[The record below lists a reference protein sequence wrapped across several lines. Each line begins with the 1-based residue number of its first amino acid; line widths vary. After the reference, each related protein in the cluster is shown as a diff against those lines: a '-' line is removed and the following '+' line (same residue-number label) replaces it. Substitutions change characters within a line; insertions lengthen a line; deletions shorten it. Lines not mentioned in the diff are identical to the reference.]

1 MPLEK
6 STFNL
11 KEKKLKKVAINIK
24 VILILLVVFSI
35 IDIMDNSLIVLLG
48 VKHEELISFI
58 LDTAFS
64 FVELGL
70 TFYALYLGQKAIV
83 KAKEEEKQYRR
94 LIDLFPE
101 SIVIHRYS
109 KILYANQASA
119 MLIGAESYKDLIG
132 QDWEDLI
139 QFHSSNPN
147 MEYLSKMKS
156 WKDTIINQ
164 TIKAK
169 KLDGKIIDLEINSTK
184 IEYKGSPAR
193 EVIARDVTSRNAHE
207 HEVIELAYHDELTKL
222 PNRRSFVNK
231 LEQLWED
238 FNETDNSF
246 AIMFL
251 DLDGFKRVND
261 ILGHDAGDELLIEV
275 SNLLSSNV
283 RVDDFVSRLGGDEFT
298 ILLPNSNK
306 QDCINVAERIIHA
319 FQNPFLISNQE
330 IQVSPSIGIAQ
341 CPQNG
346 QNTTKLLK
354 QADSIMYK
362 VKVSGKNSYRFA
374 D

>member
-1 MPLEK
+1 M
-6 STFNL
+6 
-11 KEKKLKKVAINIK
+11 KKVAINIK

-35 IDIMDNSLIVLLG
+35 IDIFDNSLIELLA
-48 VKHEELISFI
+48 VKHDELINLVLDTVFSFI
-58 LDTAFS
+58 
-64 FVELGL
+64 ELGL

-94 LIDLFPE
+94 LTDLFPE
-101 SIVIHRYS
+101 AIIIHRDS
-109 KILYANQASA
+109 SIIYANQASA
-119 MLIGAESYKDLIG
+119 ALIGAESPNELIG
-132 QDWEDLI
+132 QNWEDLI

-147 MEYLSKMKS
+147 PISLSNMKS
-156 WKDTIINQ
+156 RKDSIVNQ
-164 TIKAK
+164 SFKAK
-169 KLDGKIIDLEINSTK
+169 RLDGKIIDLEINTTK

-193 EVIARDVTSRNAHE
+193 EVIARDVTCRNAQE
-207 HEVIELAYHDELTKL
+207 HEVKELAYHDELTKL

-238 FNETDNSF
+238 FNETNSNF
-246 AIMFL
+246 AVMFL
-251 DLDGFKRVND
+251 DLDGFKGVND
-261 ILGHDAGDELLIEV
+261 KLGHDAGDKLLIEV

-283 RVDDFVSRLGGDEFT
+283 REDDFVSRLGGDEFT

-306 QDCINVAERIIHA
+306 QDCINVAERIIQA

-330 IQVSPSIGIAQ
+330 IQISPSIGIAQ

-346 QNTTKLLK
+346 ADKTELLK
-354 QADSIMYK
+354 QADSNMYE